1 MATRVGRFPE
11 ATLLFN
17 RLDRDRAG
25 NLARRTGR
33 AKRAVQPAQTNAR
46 SSIVVWGKIINVDKF
61 NQIGVIGTRDPLSS
75 VARPTIGVDS
85 AQPTSRRIPYG
96 FPLSDRIIPRFIP
109 FLTKFHRSRVAATG
123 GFQSLLWADQSLHSF
138 MIVLPLTASMDRP
151 IRALIPRL

>member
-1 MATRVGRFPE
+1 MGRFPE

-17 RLDRDRAG
+17 RLDKDRAG
-25 NLARRTGR
+25 NDLARRTGR

-61 NQIGVIGTRDPLSS
+61 NQIEVIGTRDPLSS

-85 AQPTSRRIPYG
+85 AQPTSRRIPQG

-109 FLTKFHRSRVAATG
+109 FRYQIPSISRGCHG
-123 GFQSLLWADQSLHSF
+123 GFQSLPWADQSLHSF

-151 IRALIPRL
+151 TRGLILRL